1 MNYTHTQSVSPKHSL
16 IITNLQNLP
25 IKMIYQEFF
34 LSIIILHSVSW
45 NIVMVDGAK
54 ILGLFAHPS
63 ESHFEVMQSLMLELA
78 KREHNVTV
86 YSSHRLNERIENLR
100 EIIVEPEFPFWKQFL
115 EVTGSQAG
123 GLLKAN
129 ELTERAMQKSL
140 ATTGASAVN
149 YFLSNEAVKKL
160 LNLPVN
166 EFDYDLIIVDLFYTE
181 ALLAVGH
188 FYNKPTIAILNTN
201 FENYMDRVLEQMVP
215 AACSPICYEAY
226 KPEAGYWNRLGV
238 IRYCLSRRKQ
248 FIKDNWGAQ
257 ESVIRKHFSQFK
269 GVSELNIGTLQAELA
284 VLLLNSHV
292 PLLTPR
298 PLLLNT
304 VAAGGMHIRP
314 PRELPWSLRRFLDE
328 SRAGVVYMNLGNEQL
343 CTDVPKHIMQLLLNT
358 LGKRKERVVW
368 TCHDH
373 TALKNL
379 PTNIMVQHAVAQADI
394 LAHPHVHI
402 FLMNGELLSMQESIM
417 RHVPMIGVPIF
428 RNEVRNVELAVR
440 LGIGIHLNHN
450 NLTET
455 ALNWAMQTIKEDS
468 TYQLKIRQV
477 ATTFRDRP
485 LGAVETCMYW
495 MDYVLRH
502 QNGAV
507 LKTLGVSIPSS
518 QLHLFDLFIFYFAIA
533 LLSVG
538 MLAAAFYGIIIL
550 MRKREIGKMY
560 SKQS

>member
-1 MNYTHTQSVSPKHSL
+1 
-16 IITNLQNLP
+16 
-25 IKMIYQEFF
+25 MIFRVFF
-34 LSIIILHSVSW
+34 LSIIILYSVSW
-45 NIVMVDGAK
+45 NLVVIDGAK

-63 ESHFEVMQSLMLELA
+63 ESHFAVMRSLMMELA

-86 YSSHRLNERIENLR
+86 YSSHRLNERVENLR
-100 EIIVEPEFPFWKQFL
+100 EIIVEPEFPFWKQLL

-123 GLLKAN
+123 GLLKAR
-129 ELTERAMQKSL
+129 ELTEWTMQKSL
-140 ATTGASAVN
+140 AHTGATAVN
-149 YFLSNEAVKKL
+149 YFLSNASLKKL
-160 LNLPVN
+160 LNLPIN

-188 FYNKPTIAILNTN
+188 FYGKPTIGLLSTN

-215 AACSPICYEAY
+215 TTCSPICYENY
-226 KPEAGYWNRLGV
+226 QPDAGFWKRLGV
-238 IRYCLSRRKQ
+238 IRNCLSRRNQ
-248 FIKDNWGAQ
+248 FTKDNWGAQ
-257 ESVIRKHFSQFK
+257 ESVIRKHFAHFK
-269 GVSELNIGTLQAELA
+269 GVSDLNIATLQTELS

-304 VAAGGMHIRP
+304 ITAGGMHIRP
-314 PRELPWSLRRFLDE
+314 PRQLPWLLRRFLDE

-343 CTDVPKHIMQLLLNT
+343 CADIPTHIMQLLLNS

-373 TALKNL
+373 SALKDL
-379 PTNIMVQHAVAQADI
+379 PANIMVQHAVAQADI
-394 LAHPHVHI
+394 LAHPHVNA
-402 FLMNGELLSMQESIM
+402 FLMNGDLLSMQEGIM

-428 RNEVRNVELAVR
+428 RNEVRNMELAVR
-440 LGIGIHLNHN
+440 LGVGVHLNYD

-455 ALNWAMQTIKEDS
+455 SLSWALQTIKEDS
-468 TYQLKIRQV
+468 KYQLTIRQV

-502 QNGAV
+502 QGGAD
-507 LKTLGVSIPSS
+507 LKTLGVGIPSS
-518 QLHLFDLFIFYFAIA
+518 QLHLFDLFIYYFAIA
-533 LLSVG
+533 LLSISV
-538 MLAAAFYGIIIL
+538 LAAAFYGIMIL

-560 SKQS
+560 SKLS